1 MLELLMKYS
10 GITAIIVYSFILFL
24 ILKFAP
30 KKEEEPQEKEEVR
43 EIKPQTVSASPLDTS
58 DEDAVVAS
66 LIASIEYH
74 NETHRNVRVVSVREV
89 R

>member
-43 EIKPQTVSASPLDTS
+43 EIKPQTVSNCTYPGQADIHGGHGKNTLD
-58 DEDAVVAS
+58 
-66 LIASIEYH
+66 
-74 NETHRNVRVVSVREV
+74 N
-89 R
+89 

>member
-1 MLELLMKYS
+1 MWDFLMKYS

-30 KKEEEPQEKEEVR
+30 KKEEEPEEEE
-43 EIKPQTVSASPLDTS
+43 EIEETKPQAVSVSPLDPS

>member
-1 MLELLMKYS
+1 MLEFVSNYS
-10 GITAIIVYSFILFL
+10 GIVAIIAYSLILYL
-24 ILKFAP
+24 ILKFRKP
-30 KKEEEPQEKEEVR
+30 RQEEKEGEA
-43 EIKPQTVSASPLDTS
+43 ETDNITPLDPD

-74 NETHRNVRVVSVREV
+74 NETQKNVRVVSVREI